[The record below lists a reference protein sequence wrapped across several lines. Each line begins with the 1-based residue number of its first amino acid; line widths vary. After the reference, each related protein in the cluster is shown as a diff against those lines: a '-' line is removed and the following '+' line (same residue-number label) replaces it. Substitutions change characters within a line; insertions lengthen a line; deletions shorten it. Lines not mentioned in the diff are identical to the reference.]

1 MGIFDSIKRVFSANE
16 KRYNNFLASMTTRG
30 STAGVMVTDESAMN
44 FTAVFAA
51 IRILSES
58 VAQLPLQ
65 VYEIDK
71 NGNKVLASKHQLYN
85 LIHTKPNEN
94 MTTYTFVQK
103 CMIDLLTRGNSYV
116 YIKRNGGARP
126 VELIPLEATK
136 VKIIV
141 NDEALFYE
149 LEDGGVLDQYDV
161 LHFKMMSKDGLMG
174 ISPIDVGA
182 NAIGYGLALERYGNS
197 FFGNGAKV
205 SGVLSTD
212 RHLSDEA
219 IDRLKTS
226 FKENY
231 TNVNDS
237 NKTMVLEEGLKFQQ
251 ISLSNEASQFLKS
264 REFSISEI
272 ARLFNLPPHLLRD
285 LTKSSFNNISEQS
298 REFVQYSLM
307 PYLVMMESEMNCKLF
322 RQNEQGKVETK
333 FIVNALLRGTPK
345 DRAEYYRT
353 MLNIG
358 ALSIDEIRTFEELP
372 TIDGGQNHF
381 MQLNMATLDDIIGG
395 GTLNKGET
403 NVRSLK
409 KKRAVSDIDLSVTKG
424 MIEQAKM
431 GLQMRK
437 EFGRGGTAVGVRTA
451 NMIINN
457 EMTVER
463 VKKMYSYLKRHEVDK
478 QAEGFSPGE
487 KGYPSAGAIAWKLW
501 GGEPAVGWSTKKRNQ
516 IANEE
521 EKRVSAAIK
530 KALQNK
536 MKDHNE
542 EVSKMKKDWNMKVT
556 YKTLEKVFD
565 RGVGAYNTNPGS
577 VRPSVKSPEQW
588 ALARCNSFLY
598 ALKNGK
604 FRSGK
609 HDTDLLPSSHPV
621 VIKMKEDADSK
632 A

>member
-1 MGIFDSIKRVFSANE
+1 MGILDTLKSVFSSSAE
-16 KRYNNFLASMTTRG
+16 KRYNNFLAQMTTRG
-30 STAGVMVTDESAMN
+30 NSAGVHVTDETAMN

-58 VAQLPLQ
+58 VAQLPVQ
-65 VYEIDK
+65 VYDIDQ
-71 NGNKVLASKHQLYN
+71 NGNKQLAQKHQLYN
-85 LIHTKPNEN
+85 LIHRKPNDY
-94 MTTYTFVQK
+94 MTTYTFIQK

-126 VELIPLEATK
+126 VELLPLEATK
-136 VKIIV
+136 VKMIENEGV
-141 NDEALFYE
+141 FFYE
-149 LEDGGVLDQYDV
+149 LEEGGVVDQVDV
-161 LHFKMMSKDGLMG
+161 LHFKMMSRDGLLG
-174 ISPIDVGA
+174 ISPVDVGA

-219 IDRLKTS
+219 IDRLKVS

-231 TNVNDS
+231 TNINDA

-251 ISLSNEASQFLKS
+251 ISLSNEASQFLNS
-264 REFSISEI
+264 REFSITEI

-333 FIVNALLRGTPK
+333 FVVNALLRGTPK

-372 TIDGGQNHF
+372 TINGGQNHF

-395 GTLNKGET
+395 GTLQTQSTDE
-403 NVRSLK
+403 RSLK
-409 KKRAVSDIDLSVTKG
+409 KKRAISDIDTTPTKG
-424 MIEQAKM
+424 MIREAEQ
-431 GLQMRK
+431 GLKWRK
-437 EFGRGGTAVGVRTA
+437 EHGRGGTAVGVSRA
-451 NMIINN
+451 RDIINGDLSIRTIKR
-457 EMTVER
+457 MF
-463 VKKMYSYLKRHEVDK
+463 SFFSRHEVDK
-478 QAEGFSPGE
+478 QAEGFRPGE
-487 KGYPSAGAIAWKLW
+487 EGYPSAGRIAWALW
-501 GGEPAVGWSTKKRNQ
+501 GGDPGFSWSKKKVAQ
-516 IANEE
+516 IKKEE

-530 KALQNK
+530 KSLQNK

-542 EVSKMKKDWNMKVT
+542 EVKSMSKGWNLKVT
-556 YKTLEKVFD
+556 YATLVKVFN
-565 RGVGAYNTNPGS
+565 RGVGAYHNNPAS
-577 VRPSVKSPEQW
+577 VRPTVNSPEQW
-588 ALARCNSFLY
+588 ALARVNSFLY
-598 ALKNGK
+598 ALKKGK

-609 HDTDLLPSSHPV
+609 HDTDLLPSGHPV
-621 VIKMKEDADSK
+621 KEKMKEDADS
-632 A
+632 